1 MPDIS
6 DLMTKKLGFKYD
18 EVKTNATVP
27 TAVPAVPVL
36 GVQKKSAIFR
46 LMLTVAMVSSASVWL
61 MAER

>member
-1 MPDIS
+1 M
-6 DLMTKKLGFKYD
+6 
-18 EVKTNATVP
+18 P

-46 LMLTVAMVSSASVWL
+46 LMLTVAMASSASVWL